1 MGTIIVNVCWSTNS
15 VLYVIVFHSVGQ
27 DNLGHRIA
35 DKPRVFT
42 DSVLHHAPYVKT
54 GRGRSKRMHT
64 TSTKKKKNPLCAGG
78 DRSTEEVR
86 QMYCT
91 YEDVAR
97 MWALDGSC
105 ILKEKR
111 EGKSELTI
119 SRTKRLPCS
128 LPADY

>member
-15 VLYVIVFHSVGQ
+15 GLYVIVFHSVGQ

-64 TSTKKKKNPLCAGG
+64 TSTKKKKKILCVLGVIG
-78 DRSTEEVR
+78 
-86 QMYCT
+86 QQKKYGKCT
-91 YEDVAR
+91 AHMKMLRVCGHWMEAVY
-97 MWALDGSC
+97 
-105 ILKEKR
+105 
-111 EGKSELTI
+111 
-119 SRTKRLPCS
+119 
-128 LPADY
+128 